1 MSNRSQYLQLSNNP
15 HAMRRHLLTVYGRD
29 ASIDTCRDI
38 LGCLRTKLA
47 PQKAIT
53 WVDDTDVD
61 DDLFHSYRTA
71 DGVNGALAIFERAME
86 EFVRDHERDPGLR
99 PVRTAVLNNLPMAIH
114 QELIRQMCNGHQL
127 GDLENLYV
135 LNERHIDV
143 IFDRLQ
149 HELDHRPLDIVW
161 IDDHGNED
169 NLLLWHTPYDDSDD
183 RTVEHIIEQAFDSV
197 IVDLEPI
204 MRQALQDMDLSRLAP
219 PEIPT

>member
-1 MSNRSQYLQLSNNP
+1 MSNRGEYLQLSNHP

-47 PQKAIT
+47 PRGAIT
-53 WVDDTDVD
+53 WVNLDLD
-61 DDLFHSYRTA
+61 DDLLHSYRA
-71 DGVNGALAIFERAME
+71 AENGLLDIFERAME
-86 EFVRDHERDPGLR
+86 DFVRDHERDPALR
-99 PVRTAVLNNLPMAIH
+99 PVRTAVLNNLPIAVH
-114 QELIRQMCNGHQL
+114 AELIRQMCSGHQM

-149 HELDHRPLDIVW
+149 HQLDYEPLGIVW
-161 IDDHGNED
+161 IDDHERED
-169 NLLLWHTPYDDSDD
+169 DLLLWHAPYDDDD
-183 RTVEHIIEQAFDSV
+183 DQTVEHIIEEAFDT
-197 IVDLEPI
+197 IIEDLEPI
-204 MRQALQDMDLSRLAP
+204 MRQALQGMDLSSLAP